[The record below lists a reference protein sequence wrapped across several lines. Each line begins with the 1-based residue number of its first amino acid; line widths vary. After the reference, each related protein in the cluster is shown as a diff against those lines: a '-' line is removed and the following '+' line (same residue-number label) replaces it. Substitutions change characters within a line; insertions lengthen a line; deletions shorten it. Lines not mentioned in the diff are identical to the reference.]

1 MGKLDRNKK
10 TKKFKLLSAAK
21 QILTNTTRRVL
32 IQPPRSAN
40 DD

>member
-10 TKKFKLLSAAK
+10 SKKFKLLSAAK

-32 IQPPRSAN
+32 IYPPHSAVE
-40 DD
+40 D